1 MGRYVSWAIN
11 AVLFVF
17 CCYLLANAANEVFAA
32 LLTPSLEVA
41 TAASDAPAAQRR
53 SFRDRQAIL
62 DRNLFNASLLAP
74 PKAPEPEPEPEDLAE
89 TTLPLRLLGTAAAQ
103 PAEFSWAAVED
114 ETERRTV
121 VVRIDDELRNATV
134 ERIERRRIVLREG
147 GALRELTLDE
157 EESGPQMGRIQN
169 RALQARSN
177 LAARRNRLASA
188 RRGRTPAR
196 TPTPTP
202 TPQTESDSESETV
215 RQVGENEYEVDRDDA
230 QDLMRNPTNLFS
242 QARILPK
249 YADGEMVGLQVNGI
263 KSGSL
268 FEEIGLESGDVIT
281 RLNGITINDPTESAK
296 VLSEFSEADNFTVD
310 VERSDGSI
318 DTIEFMIGDEE

>member
-32 LLTPSLEVA
+32 LLTPSLEAA
-41 TAASDAPAAQRR
+41 TAAPKPPAVARQ

-74 PKAPEPEPEPEDLAE
+74 PKAPEPEPELEDLAE

-114 ETERRTV
+114 ETDRRTV
-121 VVRIDDELRNATV
+121 VVRIDDELHNAKV

-177 LAARRNRLASA
+177 LAARRNRTAAA
-188 RRGRTPAR
+188 RRGQP
-196 TPTPTP
+196 PTPPP
-202 TPQTESDSESETV
+202 TPPVEPEPDSESQSESV
-215 RQVGENEYEVDRDDA
+215 RQVGENEYEVDRNEA

-296 VLSEFSEADNFTVD
+296 VLSEFSEADSFTVD
-310 VERSDGSI
+310 VERGDGSV
-318 DTIEFMIGDEE
+318 DTIEFVIGDEE